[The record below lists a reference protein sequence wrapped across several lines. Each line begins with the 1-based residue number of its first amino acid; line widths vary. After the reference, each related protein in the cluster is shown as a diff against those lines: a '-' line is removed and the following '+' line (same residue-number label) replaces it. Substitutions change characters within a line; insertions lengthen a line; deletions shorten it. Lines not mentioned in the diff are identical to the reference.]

1 MPLDLSSFF
10 LATLDFEDAHRIFRT
25 SLSQNTDSN
34 YPPYDIIK
42 VEQNL
47 YRITIALAGFTKDN
61 VEVMIEEN
69 ILIVR
74 NIYKDKT
81 DNDYEYLYKGIAMR
95 SFEKKFKLAESVRV
109 NNAFFKNGLLNIDLI
124 KINIEK
130 KRPFKIQIKD

>member
-1 MPLDLSSFF
+1 
-10 LATLDFEDAHRIFRT
+10 
-25 SLSQNTDSN
+25 
-34 YPPYDIIK
+34 
-42 VEQNL
+42 
-47 YRITIALAGFTKDN
+47 
-61 VEVMIEEN
+61 MIEEN

-81 DNDYEYLYKGIAMR
+81 GNDYEYLHKGIAMR

>member
-10 LATLDFEDAHRIFRT
+10 LATLDFEDAHKIFRT

-34 YPPYDIIK
+34 YPPYDIIR

-69 ILIVR
+69 IL
-74 NIYKDKT
+74 
-81 DNDYEYLYKGIAMR
+81 
-95 SFEKKFKLAESVRV
+95 
-109 NNAFFKNGLLNIDLI
+109 NNQF
-124 KINIEK
+124 IEK
-130 KRPFKIQIKD
+130 FGLDKSKIIELLFSGKKNNPRSQFLIWKIYQLSKWYHLCHNAY